1 MTEWKGGG
9 TAWKNVAGREKI
21 ISGIVMFM
29 AWAHS
34 HPRNW
39 RGEEILKIPLG
50 DVRVRTGESEWEKWE
65 TFEEGHFGKIRN
77 RQAVKAL
84 KKIVVWTDKSARA
97 RKVRGTVNV
106 IEDIIKGRGGN

>member
-34 HPRNW
+34 HLPPERYAS
-39 RGEEILKIPLG
+39 KSM
-50 DVRVRTGESEWEKWE
+50 RVGFASGSK
-65 TFEEGHFGKIRN
+65 FIG
-77 RQAVKAL
+77 VKDDL
-84 KKIVVWTDKSARA
+84 VKK
-97 RKVRGTVNV
+97 
-106 IEDIIKGRGGN
+106 RGGWSKNSNVPSQYYTKGKETGGLLAWSTGKDLMSVKDVKKMV